1 MELVTGKRPIEP
13 EFGNYKD
20 IVYWVCNQTR
30 SQESLLNIVDP
41 SISNAC
47 KEDAIKV
54 LKIATHCTGKFPVM
68 RPSMRAV
75 VQMLEEAAPQSRKLF
90 WAKKVRTVV
99 VLVLIK
105 SWKFSPPLGF
115 DFISE
120 WGKILFLCDC
130 YKDCHTGRNTI
141 LCVLL

>member
-30 SQESLLNIVDP
+30 SQESLFNIVDP

-105 SWKFSPPLGF
+105 SWSLVHPLAL
-115 DFISE
+115 ILYQSE
-120 WGKILFLCDC
+120 EKYYFYVIVIKTVIPGAILFYVYC
-130 YKDCHTGRNTI
+130 
-141 LCVLL
+141 